1 MTMTKKDI
9 IQLLEEFEDDQKIIF
24 TYNSVPKKVDIETY
38 GGEFSP
44 KIVEFSL
51 SNK

>member
-1 MTMTKKDI
+1 MKTTLTKEELI
-9 IQLLEEFEDDQKIIF
+9 SLLEEFKDDQKIIF

-51 SNK
+51 K